1 MICGR
6 LASSLTFKLS
16 SLVSTFIFKVLNC
29 TYCHETPYYLFPMIF
44 QSLKSGTASSLGCKA
59 DFFTDQT
66 LYNAV
71 APSTLPKKPLSAY
84 MLFCQEERP
93 KVTKLYPAMK
103 IGQVAQE
110 LGKRYKSLSDHQ
122 KKPYLELT
130 QKNSA
135 NYKEEMAALKKT
147 EEGKLLLA
155 ESRKKSI
162 EKKIKK
168 ATARITSIKKSTGY
182 PKRSLAMASF
192 LGDHINRSNPSLEIK
207 ARFAQAILA
216 WKNLSE
222 PNKLKYKNKAEA
234 DNKDLPRRIQSWE
247 TANPDAVTEL
257 KELSKT
263 LANLRERLNPKPK
276 KKVVKKR
283 KAVKKVVKKKKVA
296 KKPKKVAAKKPTKKV
311 AKKA

>member
-1 MICGR
+1 MG
-6 LASSLTFKLS
+6 
-16 SLVSTFIFKVLNC
+16 
-29 TYCHETPYYLFPMIF
+29 
-44 QSLKSGTASSLGCKA
+44 
-59 DFFTDQT
+59 
-66 LYNAV
+66 V
-71 APSTLPKKPLSAY
+71 AK
-84 MLFCQEERP
+84 
-93 KVTKLYPAMK
+93 
-103 IGQVAQE
+103 E
-110 LGKRYKSLSDHQ
+110 LGKRYKSLSDSQ
-122 KKPYLELT
+122 KKPYLDLT

-168 ATARITSIKKSTGY
+168 ATARITSIKKSTSY
-182 PKRSLAMASF
+182 PKRTLAMASF

-207 ARFAQAILA
+207 ERFAQAILA

-222 PNKLKYKNKAEA
+222 PNKLKYKSMAEA
-234 DNKDLPRRIQSWE
+234 ANKDLPKRIQSWE

-276 KKVVKKR
+276 KKVVKKTKGSQEGCQKEKSCQEAQEGR
-283 KAVKKVVKKKKVA
+283 YQKARQE
-296 KKPKKVAAKKPTKKV
+296 
-311 AKKA
+311 